1 MCLYVRHNFQV
12 VFETKMNLTEAIDT
26 LRLIRSEEKKRRT
39 PISFI
44 DQHLF
49 LSQIQVIPSSYFL
62 WIYLIRL
69 FIN

>member
-1 MCLYVRHNFQV
+1 MCLYVVRHNSQV
-12 VFETKMNLTEAIDT
+12 VFETKMSLTEAIDT
-26 LRLIRSEEKKRRT
+26 LRLIRSEKKRRT

-49 LSQIQVIPSSYFL
+49 LSQIQLIPSYFL